1 MEILEIQAQAL
12 AEMRRRFQHPQGP
25 RQLIPLLRKLGVTAS
40 MIQKAT
46 GAKSTDVISNWRRGR
61 SAPQDDQYQRLD
73 ALRTVVSYL
82 LSTNA
87 LEDDGLAIAL
97 WLNGYPRG
105 RPFEDADG
113 RPVMTPLEAIR
124 DGKYL
129 AVVEAAQGWSE
140 VQEEWARDLDD
151 EGHYSPVDMQ

>member
-1 MEILEIQAQAL
+1 MEIVELQPEAL
-12 AEMRRRFQHPQGP
+12 AELRQRLQHPQGP
-25 RQLIPLLRKLGVTAS
+25 AHLIPLFRRLGVTPS
-40 MIQKAT
+40 MIKKAT
-46 GAKSTDVISNWRRGR
+46 GAPSTDVVSNWRRER

-105 RPFEDADG
+105 KPFEDSAG
-113 RPVMTPLEAIR
+113 RPVMTPLEAIC

-129 AVVEAAQGWSE
+129 AVVDAARGWSE
-140 VQEEWARDLDD
+140 AQDEWLPENRR
-151 EGHYSPVDMQ
+151 

>member
-1 MEILEIQAQAL
+1 METLDIRAGVL
-12 AEMRRRFQHPQGP
+12 AELRQRMQHPQGP
-25 RQLIPLLRKLGVTAS
+25 RHLIPLFRKLGVTPS

-61 SAPQDDQYQRLD
+61 SAPQDAQYQRLD

-97 WLNGYPRG
+97 WLNGYPQG
-105 RPFEDADG
+105 TPFEDANG

-124 DGKYL
+124 DGEFL
-129 AVVEAAQGWSE
+129 AVVDAARGWSE
-140 VQEEWARDLDD
+140 VQEEWARHLDS
-151 EGHYSPVDMQ
+151 ESNCSPVDM

>member
-1 MEILEIQAQAL
+1 
-12 AEMRRRFQHPQGP
+12 
-25 RQLIPLLRKLGVTAS
+25 
-40 MIQKAT
+40 MIQRST
-46 GAKSTDVISNWRRGR
+46 GAKSTDVVSNWRRGR

-82 LSTNA
+82 LATHV

-129 AVVEAAQGWSE
+129 AVVEAAQEWSE
-140 VQEEWARDLDD
+140 AQDEWARDLDD
-151 EGHYSPVDMQ
+151 EGRCSTVDM